1 VNMPLSSEAL
11 GVIDSLNEA
20 VMIVSADGTVVC
32 MNRTARRSLGQG
44 LVSRSLFELIEGD
57 HEAVTT
63 FIQRCLSSSSPLIG
77 AMNLRTDS
85 GVQHLQCR
93 GNRLSLSAAGPAV
106 FVRFER
112 SDMDRFGA
120 LSLQVKELNL
130 EIARRKHAEAVLL
143 ESLRERELLM
153 RELQHRVKNNLQMLS
168 GMLIGAAREATS
180 EEAEAALRDAATRFS
195 AVSSVQQLLYGSDTL
210 ETISSEDF
218 VTSLVRGA
226 SSLTRAEPVM
236 TMHVDPLQLP
246 IEPSIPIALV
256 LNELLVNAIK
266 YGSPAED
273 QQRIA
278 VACLVI
284 GDQIRLEVRDNGPGF
299 VDSRSTRRASGLGL
313 VRALLRQ
320 LGGRLDIEQENG
332 ARCIATLPLSRLRG
346 SQT

>member
-1 VNMPLSSEAL
+1 MPLSSEAL
-11 GVIDSLNEA
+11 GVIESLNEA
-20 VMIVSADGTVVC
+20 VMIVSADGAVAC
-32 MNRTARRSLGQG
+32 MNRTAKRLLGQG
-44 LVSRSLFELIEGD
+44 LVGQPLSELIEGD
-57 HEAVTT
+57 REAVAT

-77 AMNLRTDS
+77 AMHLRTDS

-93 GNRLSLSAAGPAV
+93 GNRVSLAAGPAV

-112 SDMDRFGA
+112 SDMDRFSA
-120 LSLQVKELNL
+120 LSLQVKELNV
-130 EIARRKHAEAVLL
+130 EVARRKHAEAVLR

-153 RELQHRVKNNLQMLS
+153 RELQHRVKNNMQMLA
-168 GMLIGAAREATS
+168 GMLVCAAREATS

-210 ETISSEDF
+210 ETITSVDF
-218 VTSLVRGA
+218 VDSLVRGA
-226 SSLTRAEPVM
+226 SSLTKAEPVM
-236 TMHVDPLQLP
+236 TTHVDPVQLP

-256 LNELLVNAIK
+256 LNELLVNAVK
-266 YGSPAED
+266 YGSSAEG

-278 VACLVI
+278 VTFRVT

-299 VDSRSTRRASGLGL
+299 VDNRSTRRASGLGL

-332 ARCIATLPLSRLRG
+332 ARCIATLPLPRRNG